1 MTRRWIH
8 VTRRRLAPRVTIG
21 TLAVVVASCALL
33 VPGAAYANTNRVE
46 LVIAATNLRADVM
59 WASTQD
65 AQNVFLWPNNA
76 SASQE
81 FDLINMGSGFF
92 QIRARHSGKCLM
104 LDKNQGKVGNGTRIA
119 QYPCPGA
126 GYQSAQWS
134 FQDMNGNCE
143 ADALCADT
151 GRRVIRNRYTR
162 SAWTRTTHPASA
174 RTESG
179 AAVVD
184 VHLVAQRLERRQP
197 DLEAHRP
204 AHQAAHLPAP
214 LVNACRRSDT
224 AGAIQAPAGGAAAS
238 ARAFYRSR

>member
-8 VTRRRLAPRVTIG
+8 ATRRRLAPRVTIG
-21 TLAVVVASCALL
+21 TLAVALASCALL
-33 VPGAAYANTNRVE
+33 LPGAAHANTNRVE

-162 SAWTRTTHPASA
+162 KCLDTDNASGKSPGQTATLQLWTCISSPSAWNADNQIWKLFDPVTRRPIY
-174 RTESG
+174 
-179 AAVVD
+179 
-184 VHLVAQRLERRQP
+184 QP
-197 DLEAHRP
+197 R
-204 AHQAAHLPAP
+204 
-214 LVNACRRSDT
+214 
-224 AGAIQAPAGGAAAS
+224 
-238 ARAFYRSR
+238 